1 MSKQWTQEE
10 LAGAKA
16 RSDFETLWQAT
27 IPLVKMQYGRM
38 VKAGTVPGEGEWLQ
52 EAYLIAGEAM
62 RTWDPEKGAY
72 STFLLSHVKQTLARR
87 VRADSRVG
95 ITGAHDAQIRV
106 IGIGDVRP
114 GVSPDDETED
124 DGTFNAVLSYG
135 GLVERDRRPDFS
147 DIPEGLGDPADEAV
161 RLEHQAR
168 LTAALAC
175 LPPEE
180 REALIATQTESQPAY
195 AERTGIPLRTV
206 KRRCA
211 RARNSV
217 ALFLESGAN

>member
-1 MSKQWTQEE
+1 MSKTWTQEE
-10 LAGAKA
+10 LAAAKA
-16 RSDFETLWQAT
+16 RSDFETLWRAA

-38 VKAGTVPGEGEWLQ
+38 VKAGIVPGEEEWLQ
-52 EAYLIAGEAM
+52 EMMLIAGEAM

-72 STFLLSHVKQTLARR
+72 STYIISHVRTGIRNSME
-87 VRADSRVG
+87 RANRCG
-95 ITGAHDAQIRV
+95 ITAAHGV
-106 IGIGDVRP
+106 PVTVVGTSDVRP

-161 RLEHQAR
+161 RLEQQAR

-180 REALIATQTESQPAY
+180 REALVATQTETQQAY
-195 AERTGIPLRTV
+195 ARRLGVPRTTV
-206 KRRCA
+206 QSRVV
-211 RARNSV
+211 RACVKVRQ
-217 ALFLESGAN
+217 FLESGVN